1 MAQLLFTTD
10 AFAPHGLPRPGVPL
24 LLDGEMRLIEPACAW
39 LLHVALVRGRTR
51 SPQTWRTYGE
61 VLYDWWQTLGANGW
75 RWNEVGFAEIAA
87 YRDRMLSGPSD
98 RTGRSFA
105 RSTINGRIRTLAL
118 FYRWCVNAKLIERA
132 PFAASE
138 LALFRSRPQGFLAHV
153 DASGGRQV
161 VNEMTVRH
169 KPLLPR
175 PLSPPA
181 LRRVM
186 AGMEMRDRLIVE
198 WAVTTGIRRME
209 VAGLRRSALPRAAV
223 DALTPIRID
232 VTKGG
237 KARLIYPPLP
247 LIDRTR
253 AYIREE
259 RAVIVRRARARRADY
274 IEPDAVFLTEA
285 GHVMS
290 PRRIGAMFSAAASA
304 AHVDASVHALRHTFA
319 TTMLRVLQRRAE
331 RAPDLNPLLALQVL
345 LGHADLATTA
355 IYLRVLATDLTL
367 VEASVDELYEALL

>member
-10 AFAPHGLPRPGVPL
+10 AFAPHGLARPGVPL

-51 SPQTWRTYGE
+51 SPETWRTYGE

-75 RWNEVGFAEIAA
+75 GWNEVGLAEVAA

-98 RTGRSFA
+98 RTGRPFA

-118 FYRWCVNAKLIERA
+118 FYRWCVNAGLIERA
-132 PFAASE
+132 PFAANE
-138 LALFRSRPQGFLAHV
+138 LATFRSRPQGFLAHV
-153 DASGGRQV
+153 DASGGRQE
-161 VNEMTVRH
+161 VNDMTVRH

-175 PLSPPA
+175 PLSPEV

-186 AGMEMRDRLIVE
+186 GPMETRDRLIVE

-209 VAGLRRSALPRAAV
+209 VAGLRRSALPHSATE
-223 DALTPIRID
+223 ALTPIRID
-232 VTKGG
+232 ATKGG
-237 KARLIYPPLP
+237 NARLIYPPLP
-247 LIDRTR
+247 LVDRTR

-259 RAVIVRRARARRADY
+259 RAVVVRRAQARTADY
-274 IEPDAVFLTEA
+274 IEPDAIFLTEV
-285 GHVMS
+285 GHAMS
-290 PRRIGAMFSAAASA
+290 PRRIGAMFSAAARA
-304 AHVDASVHALRHTFA
+304 AQVYASFHALRHTFA

-331 RAPDLNPLLALQVL
+331 REPDLNPLLALQVL